1 MKIDNK
7 NNIAILT
14 KSLSV
19 DGIIKKTSSLG
30 TLMIK
35 LVDKRLAKE
44 MIIKNHYSHKWN
56 DGSFGLY
63 NFGIFHADEPN
74 RCLGVAVYGYMKNPK
89 AKIFTH
95 PNPKA
100 WMCELNR
107 MWIADELGHNAESI
121 LIAASLKLLRKL
133 APDCVAVQSFADGRL
148 GCGTIYK
155 ASNFKYYGYHLT
167 KFLCNNRSG
176 EMVHCQI
183 FTNSTSPSSYLRAN
197 VGMLLEIL
205 IFMKSKHIVIFIP
218 LIRSF
223 NLRKSSSLILHTRKV

>member
-121 LIAASLKLLRKL
+121 LIAASLNYFVNSPLIALLCRVLPMADLAAVRSTKLRTSNTMGIILQNS
-133 APDCVAVQSFADGRL
+133 CVITAVVRWCTVRYSL
-148 GCGTIYK
+148 IPPL
-155 ASNFKYYGYHLT
+155 HPVI
-167 KFLCNNRSG
+167 SG
-176 EMVHCQI
+176 
-183 FTNSTSPSSYLRAN
+183 L
-197 VGMLLEIL
+197 MLECFWEIL